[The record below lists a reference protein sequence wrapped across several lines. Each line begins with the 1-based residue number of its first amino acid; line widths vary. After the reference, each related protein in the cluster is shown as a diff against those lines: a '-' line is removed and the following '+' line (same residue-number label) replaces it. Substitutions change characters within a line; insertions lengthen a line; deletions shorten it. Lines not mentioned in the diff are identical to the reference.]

1 LANDFFDVEFL
12 VSELEPSSPELM
24 HAETVRPVAI
34 QHAYVSDADA
44 SARLEWSL
52 VLQTFLRPKTIASLL
67 GLVFVLV
74 VIGVFAA
81 GDRYPAYMGAWIG
94 FGIGLIALSIAMI
107 TGWRAIRRRVATILE
122 PGFEF
127 GSGFGPIAMAFRT
140 PTGSTEVLYSAY
152 ESAQEHQGFAYLRM
166 RSSRLYTVLPMEL
179 FPDDTFAMVQERIA
193 AS

>member
-1 LANDFFDVEFL
+1 LANDFFDVESS
-12 VSELEPSSPELM
+12 VSELDPSSPELM
-24 HAETVRPVAI
+24 SAETVGPVAI
-34 QHAYVSDADA
+34 QHTYVSDVEATL
-44 SARLEWSL
+44 RLEWSL
-52 VLQTFLRPKTIASLL
+52 VLQTFVRPKTIAILL

-74 VIGVFAA
+74 VIGAFAA
-81 GDRYPAYMGAWIG
+81 GDRYPTYMGAWIG
-94 FGIGLIALSIAMI
+94 LGVGLIALSIAVMS
-107 TGWRAIRRRVATILE
+107 GWRGIRRRVATILQ

-127 GSGFGPIAMAFRT
+127 GSGFGPIAMTFRT